1 MHGLAV
7 DVFATAILARV
18 EQDPADT
25 ASGLR
30 TLRWSNAGHLPPVLI
45 SPQGQAGLLET
56 SPDVLL
62 GLGST
67 DSRDRGDHTT
77 TLEPGAIVVFYT
89 DGLIERRGATLD
101 QGFDWLTDILQDRHI
116 LNAEQVADLIVS
128 QLTDPTEDDV
138 ALLILRVYDETKP
151 RPAEAG
157 PSIEP
162 AELRSADSR
171 SNVDQS

>member
-18 EQDPADT
+18 EQDPAH
-25 ASGLR
+25 AAHGLR
-30 TLRWSNAGHLPPVLI
+30 TLRWSNAGHPPPVLI
-45 SPQGQAGLLET
+45 SPQGHVRLFET

-67 DSRDRGDHTT
+67 DPRDRGDHTIS
-77 TLEPGAIVVFYT
+77 LEPGAILVFYT

-101 QGFDWLTDILQDRHI
+101 QGFDWLTGILQDRHT

-128 QLTDPTEDDV
+128 RLTDPTEDDV
-138 ALLILRVYDETKP
+138 ALLVLRVYEETKP

-162 AELRSADSR
+162 AELRSADSG
-171 SNVDQS
+171 SNTDQS